1 MNKVVFL
8 HPDLGIGG
16 AERLIVDMALA
27 LQSCGHEVTIYT
39 SHHDPSHCFTETK
52 DGTLKVISKFDWLPR
67 HILGKCFAL
76 CAVLRMM
83 FLALY
88 VCLSL
93 TADVFIVDQVSAC
106 IPILK
111 WLSSSKVLFY
121 CHFPDMLLTQ
131 RVTMLKRL
139 YRKPLDWLEGWSTS
153 IADKIFVNSRF
164 TEGIVK
170 LTFPQIS
177 DCDILYPSLNF
188 DKFENT
194 NNPVCDIIPESA
206 STVFLSM
213 NRYERKKEISLALQ
227 AFASL
232 QRSLSVTQYT
242 QCHLII
248 AGGYD
253 ERVTE
258 NVEYHL
264 ELAELADKLKIADSV
279 TFLCSVDD
287 DTKLYLL
294 RNSTALIYTPSN
306 EHFGIVPIEAM
317 YCATPVI
324 AVNTGG
330 PLETVKQGETGFLCN
345 PLPGDFG
352 RAMGRFVEEPGL
364 SAEMGLQ
371 GVAHVKKRF
380 SFTAFTD
387 TIDEAVR
394 ELSGEI

>member
-1 MNKVVFL
+1 MSKVVFL

-39 SHHDPSHCFTETK
+39 SHHDPTHCFTETK
-52 DGTLKVISKFDWLPR
+52 DGTLKIIAKFDWLPR
-67 HILGKCFAL
+67 HVFGKCAAL
-76 CAVLRMM
+76 CAVMRMM
-83 FLALY
+83 FLALW

-111 WLSSSKVLFY
+111 WCSSSKTLFY

-131 RVTMLKRL
+131 RVTLLKTL

-153 IADKIFVNSRF
+153 IADKIFVNSKF

-188 DKFENT
+188 EKFESSDEI
-194 NNPVCDIIPESA
+194 VCDLIPGSA
-206 STVFLSM
+206 ETVFLSM
-213 NRYERKKEISLALQ
+213 NRYERKKSISLALQ

-232 QRSLSVTQYT
+232 QRSLSDTQYKK
-242 QCHLII
+242 CHLII

-253 ERVTE
+253 PRVVE

-264 ELAELADKLKIADSV
+264 DLTELADQLKISDQV
-279 TFLCSVDD
+279 TFLRSVDD

-294 RNSTALIYTPSN
+294 RNATALIYTPSN
-306 EHFGIVPIEAM
+306 EHFGIVPVESM
-317 YCATPVI
+317 YCGTPVI

-345 PLPGDFG
+345 PLPGDFS
-352 RAMGRFVEEPGL
+352 RAMGRFVEEPSL
-364 SAEMGLQ
+364 SAEMGVQ
-371 GVAHVKKRF
+371 GAAHVKKRF
-380 SFTAFTD
+380 SFTAFTE
-387 TIDEAVR
+387 TISEAVT
-394 ELSGEI
+394 ELTI